1 MKKMHCA
8 RFKRA
13 DLGTTLGL
21 SLDDPM
27 SLIKEIRA
35 GLRVGIVNDLARL
48 LGLSIQRVMRAMAI
62 SARTLARSKRARR
75 LRKVESELLV
85 RIVLML
91 RAAVRLFSGDIARA
105 TQWIIKA
112 NRALANAAPLDL
124 ADTAP
129 GYEAVRDLIGR
140 IEHGVYS

>member
-1 MKKMHCA
+1 MKKSHRA
-8 RFKRA
+8 RFKHA

-21 SLDDPM
+21 SLDDPI

-35 GLRVGIVNDLARL
+35 GLRIGIVNDLARL
-48 LGLSIQRVMRAMAI
+48 LGLPIQRVMRAMAI
-62 SARTLARSKRARR
+62 SARTLARRKRARR
-75 LRKVESELLV
+75 LHKEESELLV

-91 RAAVRLFSGDIARA
+91 RAALRLFSGDMARA
-105 TQWIIKA
+105 ALWISTA
-112 NRALANAAPLDL
+112 NPVLANAAPLDL